1 MNADPIVVI
10 CIRSAQQPVRSYPDP
25 IRIIPVATD
34 RLEKKPPISHVVSYC
49 VSKKVPHHQNLPNIH
64 LNI

>member
-10 CIRSAQQPVRSYPDP
+10 CIRSAQLPVRSYPDP

-34 RLEKKPPISHVVSYC
+34 SLKKKATTIPCCILLC
-49 VSKKVPHHQNLPNIH
+49 QKKVPHHQN
-64 LNI
+64 